1 MNMSNSEVILWLGA
15 GTVSYLVGAVPTGLL
30 TGLAKGV
37 DIRKIGSGNI
47 GATNVLRALGK
58 GWGLF
63 TLVIDAL
70 KGLVPVLLFPL
81 VAEKITG
88 RVQASE
94 LSLLC
99 GALAIMG
106 HNWPVYLRFKGG
118 KGVATSTGALVG
130 LAPWCALAGFGVW
143 LIVFLSTRYVSLA
156 SISAAVAICVLAWVT
171 TMKDGFVLP
180 LVLTLLAIILIWKH
194 RENIGRLLRGNENR
208 IELRKKKGLE
218 GTP

>member
-1 MNMSNSEVILWLGA
+1 MSNSEVIVWLGA

-70 KGLVPVLLFPL
+70 KGLVPVLLFPM

-88 RVQASE
+88 RVQTSE

-99 GALAIMG
+99 GVLAVMG
-106 HNWPVYLRFKGG
+106 HNWPVYLGFKGG

-143 LIVFLSTRYVSLA
+143 LLVFLSTRYVSLA

>member
-1 MNMSNSEVILWLGA
+1 MSNSGVIIWLVA
-15 GTVSYLVGAVPTGLL
+15 GTLSYLVGAVPTGLL

-70 KGLVPVLLFPL
+70 KGLVPVLLFPM

-88 RVQASE
+88 RVQTSE

-99 GALAIMG
+99 GVLAVMG
-106 HNWPVYLRFKGG
+106 HNWPVYLGFKGG

-143 LIVFLSTRYVSLA
+143 LFVFLSTRYVSLA

-171 TMKDGFVLP
+171 TMKDGSVLP

>member
-1 MNMSNSEVILWLGA
+1 VL
-15 GTVSYLVGAVPTGLL
+15 AV
-30 TGLAKGV
+30 
-37 DIRKIGSGNI
+37 
-47 GATNVLRALGK
+47 
-58 GWGLF
+58 
-63 TLVIDAL
+63 
-70 KGLVPVLLFPL
+70 
-81 VAEKITG
+81 
-88 RVQASE
+88 
-94 LSLLC
+94 
-99 GALAIMG
+99 MG
-106 HNWPVYLRFKGG
+106 HNWPVYLGFKGG

-143 LIVFLSTRYVSLA
+143 LLVFLSTRYVSLA